1 MAIARAVVETNWMR
15 SAWAKARRPDYTLQN
30 DLKFRNQTPLLV
42 ATDNK
47 PICDH
52 SQRDGIVVKDK
63 RVAIDMLL
71 LQSDSEDNNVVRGGR
86 IPSRW

>member
-15 SAWAKARRPDYTLQN
+15 SVWAKARRPDYTLQN
-30 DLKFRNQTPLLV
+30 DLEFRNQTPLLV

-47 PICDH
+47 PSYDH
-52 SQRDGIVVKDK
+52 SQRDGIVVK

-71 LQSDSEDNNVVRGGR
+71 LQSDSEDNNVVRDGR